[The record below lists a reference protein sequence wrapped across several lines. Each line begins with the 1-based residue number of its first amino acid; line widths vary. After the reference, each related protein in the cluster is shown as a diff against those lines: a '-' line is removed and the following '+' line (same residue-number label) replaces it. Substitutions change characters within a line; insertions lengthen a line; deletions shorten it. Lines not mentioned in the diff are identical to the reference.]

1 MKVFPKAAIYL
12 PLPKTYQTSFMY
24 SKIRQQLKT
33 TPAKL
38 IAVSKTKPDWAIL
51 ELYNKGQ
58 RAFGENKAQELA
70 AKYEQLPKD
79 IEWHFIGHLQTNK
92 VKYIAP
98 FVRCI
103 HSIDSIK
110 ILKEVN
116 KQAAKNGRVIDCLLQ
131 FHIAE
136 EESKFGLDEKEA
148 EVLLAS
154 PAASKFE
161 NVRITGVMGMATFT
175 DNLEQVRREFK
186 HLKSIFDQ
194 LKKAFF
200 SDKEY
205 FKEISMGMSGDY
217 EIAVEEGSTMVRI
230 GTLIFGER

>member
-1 MKVFPKAAIYL
+1 MFK
-12 PLPKTYQTSFMY
+12 S
-24 SKIRQQLKT
+24 IRQQLKA

-38 IAVSKTKPDWAIL
+38 VAVSKTKPAWAIL

-58 RAFGENKAQELA
+58 RAFGENKVQEMV

-98 FVRCI
+98 FVQCI
-103 HSIDSIK
+103 HSVDS
-110 ILKEVN
+110 LKLLNEIN
-116 KQAAKNGRVIDCLLQ
+116 KQAKKNDRFIDCLMQ

-136 EESKFGLDEKEA
+136 EESKFGLDQSEAAEILDAPELKE
-148 EVLLAS
+148 L
-154 PAASKFE
+154 E
-161 NVRITGVMGMATFT
+161 NIRITGVMGMATFT
-175 DNLEQVRREFK
+175 ENMEQVRKEFK
-186 HLKSIFDQ
+186 NLKSIFDH
-194 LKKAFF
+194 LKRAYFP
-200 SDKEY
+200 DKEY

-230 GTLIFGER
+230 GTLIFGIR